1 MHFDIMTNYCIYVEG
16 LVTMQGQV
24 NDGISAKGEFTLI
37 KEWREELRV
46 ISDTIKY
53 VHYNEATYCES

>member
-1 MHFDIMTNYCIYVEG
+1 
-16 LVTMQGQV
+16 MQGQV
-24 NDGISAKGEFTLI
+24 NDSISAKGEFTLI

>member
-16 LVTMQGQV
+16 LLTMQQV
-24 NDGISAKGEFTLI
+24 NDSISAKGEFTLI
-37 KEWREELRV
+37 KEWREELWV